1 MNEKPKILLIDD
13 EQKVLDLIGF
23 RLQLLG
29 YRVITARSGEEA
41 LALASSDLPN
51 LIILDI
57 AMPGMDGLAVCSR
70 LKKSESLNA
79 IPVLMLTARCDME
92 DVNKAMAEGAA
103 DYLVKPYDP
112 AVLQMKIGQCL
123 AAGTVGLPAKRSN
136 A

>member
-1 MNEKPKILLIDD
+1 MNEKPKILLVDD
-13 EQKVLDLIGF
+13 EPKVLDLIGF

-29 YRVITARSGEEA
+29 YRVISARSGEEA
-41 LALASSDLPN
+41 LALASSDLPD

-70 LKKSESLNA
+70 LKKSELLNA

-112 AVLQMKIGQCL
+112 AVLQMKIRQCL
-123 AAGTVGLPAKRSN
+123 AAGTVGSPAMRSN

>member
-41 LALASSDLPN
+41 LALASSDLPD

-70 LKKSESLNA
+70 LKKSELLNA

-112 AVLQMKIGQCL
+112 AVLQMKIRQCL
-123 AAGTVGLPAKRSN
+123 AAGTVGSLAMRSN